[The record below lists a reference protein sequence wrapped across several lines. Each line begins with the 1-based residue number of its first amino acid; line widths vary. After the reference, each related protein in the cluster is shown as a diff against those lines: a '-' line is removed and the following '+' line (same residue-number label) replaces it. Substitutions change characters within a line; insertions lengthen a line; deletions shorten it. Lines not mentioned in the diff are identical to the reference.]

1 MHGDRIRT
9 KRLLQPQSA
18 RRVWPRAAW
27 AALSE
32 LLKLVGERHG
42 WIRAFRPD
50 AAGVPRTEAAV
61 PDGRATAARPASSL
75 LQRPP
80 PAAGPD
86 GAPSTGVLAT
96 GILTTLADR
105 REHALGL
112 AIFLVDGGIAGA
124 ECTAASNT
132 AAAARKRRSG
142 RIGAGREWARTKR
155 AARCRGAH
163 GRCRGAHGRGR
174 MMHTHAAAAAA
185 AKRCC

>member
-18 RRVWPRAAW
+18 RRVWPCAAW

-32 LLKLVGERHG
+32 LLKLVGERRGCHTRWAG
-42 WIRAFRPD
+42 WD
-50 AAGVPRTEAAV
+50 C
-61 PDGRATAARPASSL
+61 ATSIIL

-80 PAAGPD
+80 PAAGVD
-86 GAPSTGVLAT
+86 GAPSAGVL
-96 GILTTLADR
+96 TTPADR

-124 ECTAASNT
+124 ECRAASDT

-155 AARCRGAH
+155 ATRRRSAR
-163 GRCRGAHGRGR
+163 GRCRGAH
-174 MMHTHAAAAAA
+174 
-185 AKRCC
+185 